1 MAIVL
6 FIIFVVLMAVGVPIA
21 ISMAASSILYMIMF
35 VDIPLVVIA
44 QQMLAGVNKYTLLA
58 IPFFHDCGFSDG
70 TRRDFQTPSRLLQS
84 LTWENSR
91 RPCAGHDCSVRVV
104 RSNDG
109 RGCCNCCCYWHVY
122 DPGNGC

>member
-44 QQMLAGVNKYTLLA
+44 QQMLAGVNKYTLLQ
-58 IPFFHDCGFSDG
+58 FRFS
-70 TRRDFQTPSRLLQS
+70 
-84 LTWENSR
+84 
-91 RPCAGHDCSVRVV
+91 
-104 RSNDG
+104 
-109 RGCCNCCCYWHVY
+109 
-122 DPGNGC
+122 